1 MPGNYDIQETK
12 SLSAFY
18 ATNLSPTV
26 KSFDRLAN
34 RIAYTLGYPL
44 VNIDVHRNQLYEYIS
59 IASELFTKYAGYTEE
74 WLIFDSDL
82 YEKGKGIR
90 LDKLFAITPELNS
103 SYTSVDLTLSEN
115 NPRTS
120 ITTMTSN
127 VSAILYS
134 ITISDEDDDPTEYV
148 IKFTDDSTKHSR
160 VSKMLLTTQW
170 TASAVEVDGFW
181 DKGSVTY
188 TEYGTIHTSTND
200 MLTLTVQTSGASG
213 QYVQIVG
220 TPNATGKAVVVAND
234 FYTETTGLSATQNTL
249 GGYDT
254 LIENYRKVVDVYN
267 FEEGSSTGVNTLF
280 TIEQTLAQQ
289 TYFSYS
295 MGNYGFDLI
304 SWYTVREWLD
314 TREKMLS
321 QRRAYKFNPRTQYLQ
336 MMPEP
341 SFNPNGTTSNP
352 RYYGVIGCYLEKPLI
367 DVIKEYWVY
376 QYSLALTKI
385 GIGHVRGKFSGT
397 SLFGGGTLN
406 AEILS
411 EGKEEK
417 DKLETQL
424 FEGSAPG
431 MGDADPPMFFVG

>member
-44 VNIDVHRNQLYEYIS
+44 VNIDVHRNQIYEYIS
-59 IASELFTKYAGYTEE
+59 IAAEMFTKYAGYTEE

-90 LDKLFAITPELNS
+90 LDKLFAITPELNT
-103 SYTSVDLTLSEN
+103 SYTSVDLTISEDN
-115 NPRTS
+115 KRSTTTS
-120 ITTMTSN
+120 CSASL
-127 VSAILYS
+127 SAILY
-134 ITISDEDDDPTEYV
+134 TIEINDEDDDPTEYV
-148 IKFTDDSTKHSR
+148 VKYTDSSTKHSR
-160 VSKMLLTTQW
+160 VSKILATTSYVS
-170 TASAVEVDGFW
+170 SAVEVDGYW
-181 DKGSVTY
+181 DRGSVTW
-188 TEYGTIHTSTND
+188 TEYGVIHTSSSD
-200 MLTLTVQTSGASG
+200 LVTLNVELSGLSG
-213 QYVQIVG
+213 EKVNIVA
-220 TPNATGKAVVVAND
+220 TPNSTGTAIVVAND
-234 FYTETTGLSATQNTL
+234 FYTGTTGLSATQNTL
-249 GGYDT
+249 GGYDA
-254 LIENYRKVVDVYN
+254 LLENYRKVVDVYN
-267 FEEGSSTGVNTLF
+267 FEEGSTSGVNTLF

-314 TREKMLS
+314 TREKMLT
-321 QRRAYKFNPRTQYLQ
+321 QRRSYKFNPRTQYLQ

-341 SFNPNGTTSNP
+341 GFNEGTTTSNP
-352 RYYGVIGCYLEKPLI
+352 RFYGVIGCYLEKPLI
-367 DVIKEYWVY
+367 DVVKEHWVY

-417 DKLETQL
+417 EKLEAQL
-424 FEGSAPG
+424 FEGPPG